1 MTTKRN
7 LNISFKEDD
16 LYLLDELIAR
26 SSQDYVSKS
35 GTTIDLIKKGIK
47 YEQRQTGFREESALL
62 KEKNI

>member
-7 LNISFKEDD
+7 LNISFKEND
-16 LYLLDELIAR
+16 LHLLNELIAR

-47 YEQRQTGFREESALL
+47 YEQREKNSREESKLL
-62 KEKNI
+62 EAKGI